1 MSVYPW
7 ACMYTMCVSGFHRD
21 HRRGLNPLEME
32 LWFLGT
38 EQSERYVPL
47 NHCTISPIPHLFF

>member
-7 ACMYTMCVSGFHRD
+7 ACMYTMCMSGFHGD
-21 HRRGLNPLEME
+21 HRKRLNPLEIE

-38 EQSERYVPL
+38 EQ
-47 NHCTISPIPHLFF
+47 